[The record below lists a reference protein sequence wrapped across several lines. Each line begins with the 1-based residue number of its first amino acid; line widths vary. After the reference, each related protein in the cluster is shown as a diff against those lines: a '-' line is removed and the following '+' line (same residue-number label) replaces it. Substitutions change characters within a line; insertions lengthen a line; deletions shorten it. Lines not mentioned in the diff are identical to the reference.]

1 MGLMILAILIGMG
14 AALGSLISG
23 ASLLLAFGIYV
34 LSGAGAILV
43 MALSIYLAD
52 KPNHLLKDR
61 KKTPRYDGA

>member
-14 AALGSLISG
+14 AALGSLVSG

-52 KPNHLLKDR
+52 RLPMKRATR
-61 KKTPRYDGA
+61 KHSAHS